1 MEADEKSNYTG
12 NIYDSKISIHK
23 IKNVFKLLIS
33 EMPFLID
40 KKILAQC
47 EGKTPKEIFTIKIDS
62 VRKALDIET
71 MDDIEL
77 LVTTFY
83 DWSAQK
89 KAEAANQLG
98 EGEDEDDE
106 EE

>member
-1 MEADEKSNYTG
+1 
-12 NIYDSKISIHK
+12 
-23 IKNVFKLLIS
+23 
-33 EMPFLID
+33 
-40 KKILAQC
+40 
-47 EGKTPKEIFTIKIDS
+47 
-62 VRKALDIET
+62 